1 MVEPERNIV
10 IGSQSTPSHGQQ
22 LIAHQGL
29 RLFPKPHSIQRD
41 DKIVAAHERA
51 CVRDTKRSHN
61 FGEHLAFE
69 GESLAVPSKVVEAA
83 RESALRVKYKIVIVR
98 KIAQLQSQRGLNDRK
113 RFIGPRLTQ

>member
-1 MVEPERNIV
+1 M

-29 RLFPKPHSIQRD
+29 RLFPKPHLIQRD

-51 CVRDTKRSHN
+51 CVRDTKRSHK

-69 GESLAVPSKVVEAA
+69 GESLAVPA
-83 RESALRVKYKIVIVR
+83 RATELEETTTVSADFCGAEVLVPSSSMI
-98 KIAQLQSQRGLNDRK
+98 
-113 RFIGPRLTQ
+113 